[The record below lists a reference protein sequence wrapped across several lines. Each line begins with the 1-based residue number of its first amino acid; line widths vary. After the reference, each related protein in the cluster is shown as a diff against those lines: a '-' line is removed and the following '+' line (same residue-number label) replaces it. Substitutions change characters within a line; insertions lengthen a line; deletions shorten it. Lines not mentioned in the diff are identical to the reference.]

1 LSQGISSSN
10 RQFREILQNPKLARL
25 GDAYV
30 NFLLSL
36 ALTQFTGTPA
46 GIKVSDKILFEA
58 AKKSGIRT
66 LLPRRMKRGQIAN
79 VVEAMIVDSWL
90 KKSLS
95 LEEMLQIMMNDLD
108 NLPNAIT
115 RLLKEIIERM
125 NNS

>member
-1 LSQGISSSN
+1 
-10 RQFREILQNPKLARL
+10 
-25 GDAYV
+25 
-30 NFLLSL
+30 
-36 ALTQFTGTPA
+36 
-46 GIKVSDKILFEA
+46 
-58 AKKSGIRT
+58 
-66 LLPRRMKRGQIAN
+66 MKRGQIAN